1 MLGDDMDNQVINN
14 IKSLGIDM
22 INEVKSG
29 HPGIVLGAAPI
40 LYTLYKNHLNIN
52 PSDPNWFNR
61 DRFVMSAGHGS
72 ALLYSVLFMA
82 GYLELEDLKQFRK
95 IHSRTPGHPELGIT
109 PGVDISTGPL
119 GQGFASAVGMAIASK
134 KLNQELRFP
143 KKSFL
148 EAESSLIDH
157 KVYVLCSD
165 GDMMEGITSEAA
177 SIAGNLKLNNLIVLY
192 DSNHISLDGT
202 TKFTL
207 KENILKKFEAMNW
220 NTIYVKNGNDVSH
233 INRAITKAKSSSKP
247 TIIELNTIIGEGTEL
262 EGTSQIHGKPLSN
275 VAIENLKTKLNIPNT
290 PFYVNSETREYFQQK
305 IATHVNNAY
314 TIWSEHYNTFMN
326 QTNHEAY
333 NFLFGKENSFN
344 LLNYE
349 FHFDFE
355 KEATRVTNHEIMKVI
370 TQNLPNFIGGSADLS
385 SATGTYLE
393 EQKDITDQDYS
404 GKNILFGVRE
414 QAMGAIL
421 NGISTYH
428 YRTFGSTFLS
438 FSDYMKPSIRMSALM
453 KLPVTYIFSH
463 DSINIGE
470 DGPTHQPIEQ
480 LASLRATPNLN
491 VYRPCDANELIG
503 SWNTIL
509 KEQSTP
515 NALILSRVD
524 VPNLNISK
532 KELVEKGAYII
543 FSERNQLQA
552 ILIATG
558 TEVHTAIHI
567 AYDLYQTYHIGIRV
581 VSMPCMEK
589 FLEQSKEYQE
599 DILPTGYKKIVIES
613 GSSFGWEK
621 FVYNEKYLICLQN
634 FGFSGSKDEVLKE
647 MNFDYETIKN
657 RVVNLLR

>member
-1 MLGDDMDNQVINN
+1 MDNQVINN

-22 INEVKSG
+22 INEAKSG

-233 INRAITKAKSSSKP
+233 INRAITKAKTSSKP

-290 PFYVNSETREYFQQK
+290 PFYVNSEAREYFQQK

-515 NALILSRVD
+515 DALILSRVD

-543 FSERNQLQA
+543 FSEQNQLQA

-589 FLEQSKEYQE
+589 FLSQSKEYQE

-657 RVVNLLR
+657 RVVNLLK

>member
-1 MLGDDMDNQVINN
+1 MDNQVINN

-22 INEVKSG
+22 INKAKSG

-275 VAIENLKTKLNIPNT
+275 VAIENLKTKWNIPNT
-290 PFYVNSETREYFQQK
+290 PFYVNSEAREYFQQK

-355 KEATRVTNHEIMKVI
+355 KEATRVTNQEIMKVI

>member
-1 MLGDDMDNQVINN
+1 MDNQVINN

-22 INEVKSG
+22 INEAKSG

-247 TIIELNTIIGEGTEL
+247 TIIELNTIIGKGTEL

-290 PFYVNSETREYFQQK
+290 PFYVNSEAREYFQQK
-305 IATHVNNAY
+305 IATHVNNSY

-326 QTNHEAY
+326 QMNHEAY

-355 KEATRVTNHEIMKVI
+355 KETTRVTNQEIMKVI

-393 EQKDITDQDYS
+393 EQKEITDQDYS

-438 FSDYMKPSIRMSALM
+438 FSDYMKSSIRMSALM

-532 KELVEKGAYII
+532 KEFVEKGAYII

-567 AYDLYQTYHIGIRV
+567 AYDLYQAYHIGIRV

-589 FLEQSKEYQE
+589 FLSQSKEYQE

-657 RVVNLLR
+657 RVVNLLK

>member
-1 MLGDDMDNQVINN
+1 MDNQVINN

-22 INEVKSG
+22 INEAGSG

-134 KLNQELRFP
+134 KLNQELKFP

-177 SIAGNLKLNNLIVLY
+177 SIAGNLRLNNLIVLY

-220 NTIYVKNGNDVSH
+220 NTIYVKNGNDVGH
-233 INRAITKAKSSSKP
+233 INRAINKAKSSSKP
-247 TIIELNTIIGEGTEL
+247 TIIEFNTIIGEGTEL

-275 VAIENLKTKLNIPNT
+275 VAIEKLKTKLNIPNT
-290 PFYVNSETREYFQQK
+290 PFYVNSEAREYFQQK
-305 IATHVNNAY
+305 IASHVNNAY

-333 NFLFGKENSFN
+333 NFLFGRENSFD

-355 KEATRVTNHEIMKVI
+355 KEATRVTNQEVMKVI
-370 TQNLPNFIGGSADLS
+370 AQNLPNFIGGSADLS

-421 NGISTYH
+421 NGISTYYYH
-428 YRTFGSTFLS
+428 TFGSTFLS

-509 KEQSTP
+509 KEQSIP
-515 NALILSRVD
+515 NALILSRVE

-532 KELVEKGAYII
+532 KELVEKGAYVI

-567 AYDLYQTYHIGIRV
+567 AYDLYQAYHIGIRV

-589 FLEQSKEYQE
+589 FLNQSKEYQE
-599 DILPTGYKKIVIES
+599 VILPTGYKKIVIES

-657 RVVNLLR
+657 RVVNLLK

>member
-1 MLGDDMDNQVINN
+1 MDNQVINN

-22 INEVKSG
+22 INEAKSG

-290 PFYVNSETREYFQQK
+290 PFYVNSEAREYFQQK

-355 KEATRVTNHEIMKVI
+355 KEATRVTNQEIMKVI

-567 AYDLYQTYHIGIRV
+567 AYDLYQAYHIGIRV

-589 FLEQSKEYQE
+589 FLSQSKEYQE
-599 DILPTGYKKIVIES
+599 EILPPGYKKIVIEA
-613 GSSFGWEK
+613 GSPFGWEK
-621 FVYNEKYLICLQN
+621 FVYNEKYLICLQD
-634 FGFSGSKDEVLKE
+634 FGFSGSKEEVLKE
-647 MNFDYETIKN
+647 MNFDYDSIKDK
-657 RVVNLLR
+657 VISLLK

>member
-1 MLGDDMDNQVINN
+1 MDNQVINN

-22 INEVKSG
+22 INEAKSG

-192 DSNHISLDGT
+192 NSNHISLDGT

-290 PFYVNSETREYFQQK
+290 PFYVNSEAREYFQQK

-355 KEATRVTNHEIMKVI
+355 KEATRVTNQEIMKVI

-567 AYDLYQTYHIGIRV
+567 AYDLYQAYHIGIRV

>member
-1 MLGDDMDNQVINN
+1 MDNQVINN

-22 INEVKSG
+22 INEAKSG

-290 PFYVNSETREYFQQK
+290 PFYVNSEAREYFQQK

-355 KEATRVTNHEIMKVI
+355 KEATRVTNQEIMKAI
-370 TQNLPNFIGGSADLS
+370 TQNFPNFIGGSADLS

-515 NALILSRVD
+515 NALILSRID

-567 AYDLYQTYHIGIRV
+567 AYDLYQAYHIGIRV

-589 FLEQSKEYQE
+589 FLSQSKEYQE

-657 RVVNLLR
+657 RVVNLLK

>member
-1 MLGDDMDNQVINN
+1 MDNQVINN

-22 INEVKSG
+22 INEAKSG

-290 PFYVNSETREYFQQK
+290 PFYVNSEAREYFQQK

>member
-1 MLGDDMDNQVINN
+1 MDNQVINN

-22 INEVKSG
+22 INEAKSG

-262 EGTSQIHGKPLSN
+262 EGTSQIHGNPLSN

-290 PFYVNSETREYFQQK
+290 PFYVNSEAREYFQQK

-355 KEATRVTNHEIMKVI
+355 KEATRVTNQEIMKVI

-480 LASLRATPNLN
+480 LASLRSTPNLN

-509 KEQSTP
+509 KEKSTP

>member
-1 MLGDDMDNQVINN
+1 MDNQVINN

-22 INEVKSG
+22 INEAKSG

-290 PFYVNSETREYFQQK
+290 PFYVNSEAREYFQQK

-355 KEATRVTNHEIMKVI
+355 KEATRVTNQEIMKVI

-480 LASLRATPNLN
+480 LASLRSTPNLN

-567 AYDLYQTYHIGIRV
+567 AYDLYQAYHIGIRV

>member
-1 MLGDDMDNQVINN
+1 MDNQVINN

-22 INEVKSG
+22 INEAKSG

-290 PFYVNSETREYFQQK
+290 PFYVNSEAREYFQQK

-589 FLEQSKEYQE
+589 FLGQSKEYQE

>member
-1 MLGDDMDNQVINN
+1 MDNQVINN

>member
-1 MLGDDMDNQVINN
+1 MDNQVINN

-22 INEVKSG
+22 INEAKSG

-290 PFYVNSETREYFQQK
+290 PFYVNSEAREYFQQK

-355 KEATRVTNHEIMKVI
+355 KEATRVTNHEGYYSK
-370 TQNLPNFIGGSADLS
+370 S
-385 SATGTYLE
+385 S
-393 EQKDITDQDYS
+393 
-404 GKNILFGVRE
+404 
-414 QAMGAIL
+414 
-421 NGISTYH
+421 
-428 YRTFGSTFLS
+428 
-438 FSDYMKPSIRMSALM
+438 
-453 KLPVTYIFSH
+453 
-463 DSINIGE
+463 
-470 DGPTHQPIEQ
+470 
-480 LASLRATPNLN
+480 
-491 VYRPCDANELIG
+491 
-503 SWNTIL
+503 
-509 KEQSTP
+509 
-515 NALILSRVD
+515 
-524 VPNLNISK
+524 
-532 KELVEKGAYII
+532 
-543 FSERNQLQA
+543 
-552 ILIATG
+552 
-558 TEVHTAIHI
+558 
-567 AYDLYQTYHIGIRV
+567 
-581 VSMPCMEK
+581 
-589 FLEQSKEYQE
+589 
-599 DILPTGYKKIVIES
+599 
-613 GSSFGWEK
+613 
-621 FVYNEKYLICLQN
+621 
-634 FGFSGSKDEVLKE
+634 
-647 MNFDYETIKN
+647 
-657 RVVNLLR
+657 

>member
-1 MLGDDMDNQVINN
+1 MDNQVINN

-22 INEVKSG
+22 INEAKSG

-290 PFYVNSETREYFQQK
+290 PFYVNSEAREYFQQK

-355 KEATRVTNHEIMKVI
+355 KEATRVTNLEIMKVI

-428 YRTFGSTFLS
+428 YRTFGSTFLG

>member
-1 MLGDDMDNQVINN
+1 MDNQVINN

-22 INEVKSG
+22 INEAKSG

-290 PFYVNSETREYFQQK
+290 PFYVNSEAREYFQQK

-355 KEATRVTNHEIMKVI
+355 KEATRVTNQEIMKVI

-421 NGISTYH
+421 NGIITYH

-532 KELVEKGAYII
+532 KELVEKGAYVI

-567 AYDLYQTYHIGIRV
+567 AYDLYQAYHIGIRV

-589 FLEQSKEYQE
+589 FLSQSKEYQE
-599 DILPTGYKKIVIES
+599 EILPTGYKKIVIES

-657 RVVNLLR
+657 RVVNLLK

>member
-1 MLGDDMDNQVINN
+1 MDNQVINN

-22 INEVKSG
+22 INKAKSG

-290 PFYVNSETREYFQQK
+290 PFYVNSEAREYFQQK

-558 TEVHTAIHI
+558 MEVHTAIHI
-567 AYDLYQTYHIGIRV
+567 AYDLYQAYHIGIRV

-589 FLEQSKEYQE
+589 FLEQSKEYKE

>member
-1 MLGDDMDNQVINN
+1 MDNQVINN

-22 INEVKSG
+22 INEAKSG
-29 HPGIVLGAAPI
+29 HPGIVLGAAPT

-109 PGVDISTGPL
+109 PGIDISTGPL

-290 PFYVNSETREYFQQK
+290 PFYVNSEAREYFQQK

-355 KEATRVTNHEIMKVI
+355 KEATRVTNQEIMKVI

-421 NGISTYH
+421 NGIITYH
-428 YRTFGSTFLS
+428 YRAFGSTFLS

-515 NALILSRVD
+515 NALILSRID

-532 KELVEKGAYII
+532 KELVEKGAYVI

-567 AYDLYQTYHIGIRV
+567 AYDLYQAYHIGIRV

-589 FLEQSKEYQE
+589 FLSQSKEYQE
-599 DILPTGYKKIVIES
+599 EILPTGYKKIVIES

-657 RVVNLLR
+657 RVVNLLK

>member
-1 MLGDDMDNQVINN
+1 MDNQVINN

-22 INEVKSG
+22 INKAKSG

-290 PFYVNSETREYFQQK
+290 PFYVNSEAREYFQQK

>member
-1 MLGDDMDNQVINN
+1 MDNQVINN

-290 PFYVNSETREYFQQK
+290 PFYVNSEAREYFQQK

-355 KEATRVTNHEIMKVI
+355 KEATRVTNQEIMKVI

-567 AYDLYQTYHIGIRV
+567 AYDLYQAYHIGIRV

>member
-1 MLGDDMDNQVINN
+1 MDNQVINN

-22 INEVKSG
+22 INEAKSG

-72 ALLYSVLFMA
+72 ALLYSVLFMV

-165 GDMMEGITSEAA
+165 GDMMEGVTSEAA

-290 PFYVNSETREYFQQK
+290 PFYVNSEAREYFQQK

-355 KEATRVTNHEIMKVI
+355 KEATRVTNQEIMKVI

-480 LASLRATPNLN
+480 LASLRAIPNLN

-509 KEQSTP
+509 KEQTTP

>member
-1 MLGDDMDNQVINN
+1 MDNQVINN

-22 INEVKSG
+22 INEAKSG

-109 PGVDISTGPL
+109 PGIDISTGPL

-290 PFYVNSETREYFQQK
+290 PFYVNSEAREYFQQK

-355 KEATRVTNHEIMKVI
+355 KEATRVTNHEIMKII

-515 NALILSRVD
+515 DALILSRVD

-599 DILPTGYKKIVIES
+599 DILPTGYKKIIIES